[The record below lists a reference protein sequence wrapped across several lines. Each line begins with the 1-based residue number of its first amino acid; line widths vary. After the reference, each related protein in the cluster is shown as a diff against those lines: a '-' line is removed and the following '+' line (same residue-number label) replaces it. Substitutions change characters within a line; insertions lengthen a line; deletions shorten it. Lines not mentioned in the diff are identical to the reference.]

1 MPSLKNWD
9 NKTWISS
16 RKYIE
21 SFNNFVLKQK
31 KLNKDSKILD
41 IGCGRGKIVGT
52 LSSKLRLK
60 NKPIGID
67 ITNHKDKDKRIKF
80 KKIDA
85 LSFFLKNK
93 DKFDLILIKQT
104 IHLLNLDEIKKLL
117 ILSKKNLS
125 PSGRIFIF
133 ALDTDKNQLPTFK
146 LMKIKLIK
154 SLKRDKKI
162 LTIITK
168 LYPYRIKKFFIYKV
182 EIIKKNYL
190 KMIQNRYI
198 STLLPLSKKELLKGV
213 KEIDLKYKDNIKFN
227 DKLICIILKNAY

>member
-16 RKYIE
+16 RKYIK

-182 EIIKKNYL
+182 EMIKKNYL

-213 KEIDLKYKDNIKFN
+213 KEINLKYKDNIKFN